1 MEVQL
6 NELIEQIKKEGVEAA
21 ESKAQAIIDS
31 AKKEAEKI
39 LNEARNKADKI
50 ILDAKNENERVV
62 KSGEEAI
69 KQAGRNILISFRES
83 VARELNVIVGEKV
96 SSVYSGEDFS
106 RLLINIL
113 ENWAKNSQAE
123 SVELILNSEDLKAFE
138 DSLTSQ
144 LKERMLKGVLLKAN
158 DNFDGGFRIAVNNG
172 SAYYDYSTEAVVNM
186 LSNYLTP
193 KVTKLLKEA
202 E

>member
-21 ESKAQAIIDS
+21 ESEAQAIIDS
-31 AKKEAEKI
+31 ANKEAEKI

-50 ILDAKNENERVV
+50 ILDAKNENDRVV
-62 KSGEEAI
+62 KSGEDAI

-83 VARELNVIVGEKV
+83 VARELNAIVGEKV

-106 RLLINIL
+106 CLLVKIL
-113 ENWAKNSQAE
+113 ENWAKNSEAE
-123 SVELILNSEDLKAFE
+123 SLELILNTEDLKAFE

-144 LKERMLKGVLLKAN
+144 LKEKMLKGVLLKAN

-172 SAYYDYSTEAVVNM
+172 SAYYDYSTQAVVNM
-186 LSNYLTP
+186 LSNYLSP

>member
-39 LNEARNKADKI
+39 INEAKNKSNKI